1 MTIAVS
7 AVVRPSRLVML
18 LMYFI
23 AGASICSAFIFL
35 FGNYQFGHGERL
47 HIFIFVTISAVAA
60 IFKSR
65 LVRKTFHID
74 ISGIGQIRLTQYSG
88 VSGFFRNSDLAL
100 DGPTGRL
107 VHLCP
112 DSTLW
117 PQFLLLRLKTDN
129 EVVLSV
135 PVLVDSI
142 SASGFAALSVT
153 CRYIAA
159 RTPPNEIIDQ
169 PEV

>member
-7 AVVRPSRLVML
+7 AVVRPSRLMML
-18 LMYFI
+18 LVYFI
-23 AGASICSAFIFL
+23 AVASICTAFILL
-35 FGNYQFGHGERL
+35 FGNYQFSQGERL
-47 HIFIFVTISAVAA
+47 HFFTFVTISAVAA

-65 LVRKTFHID
+65 LARKTFHID

-88 VSGFFRNSDLAL
+88 MSGFFKNSDLAL
-100 DGPTGRL
+100 DGQNGRL

-117 PQFLLLRLKTDN
+117 PQFLLLRLKT
-129 EVVLSV
+129 EHGAVLSV
-135 PVLVDSI
+135 PVLVDSV
-142 SASGFAALSVT
+142 SPSGFAALSVA

-159 RTPPNEIIDQ
+159 RTPTSEIIDQ